1 MNAFAAAHAPS
12 AAAHLKQRSQKRGSS
27 SNASLHRSATT
38 TPTAAISLS
47 TTTRAV
53 PAAACASASASSAPR
68 RLLSSPASRATAA
81 LRNNASSA
89 ALLLP
94 LRRSRKTSSRSLAPR
109 ASSGDDD
116 RSDAPLER
124 ALAAAPYLFPLL
136 DGLRYGRFL
145 FRQYPIT
152 QAIVSPLAPLAQL
165 YYTVPFASL
174 VLFFAIYLGLV
185 QQTDRWSRFVRF
197 NAMQAILLDILLILP
212 GVIESVFKA
221 PGGGPG
227 LQIYISMYN
236 TVWLFCLATFVA
248 GVFGAL
254 VLGKTVRLP
263 LVAEA
268 ADQQVRY

>member
-1 MNAFAAAHAPS
+1 MNALAAAHAPS
-12 AAAHLKQRSQKRGSS
+12 AVAHLKQRSQRRSCG
-27 SNASLHRSATT
+27 SNASLHRS
-38 TPTAAISLS
+38 TPVAAISLS
-47 TTTRAV
+47 TS
-53 PAAACASASASSAPR
+53 SAAPR
-68 RLLSSPASRATAA
+68 RLLSSPASRATAP
-81 LRNNASSA
+81 LRNASA
-89 ALLLP
+89 ALLP
-94 LRRSRKTSSRSLAPR
+94 LRRIRKTSSAPR
-109 ASSGDDD
+109 ASSDDD

-221 PGGGPG
+221 PGGGAG